1 VAQCAPLNI
10 RVNCVVPGI
19 TEYVVQLTIKRPQLT
34 SVPSTPFTGDIL
46 DDGPAVLGTPIR
58 RKASPQEIADVVIF
72 LASSKASFMQ
82 GSVVVADG
90 GHTIT

>member
-1 VAQCAPLNI
+1 M
-10 RVNCVVPGI
+10 
-19 TEYVVQLTIKRPQLT
+19 
-34 SVPSTPFTGDIL
+34 

-58 RKASPQEIADVVIF
+58 RKASTQEIADVVIF
-72 LASSKASFMQ
+72 LASPKASFMQ